1 MKKRIIISVLF
12 FFSSFAVIEAFAQNK
27 NIDSLLALIKTDKL
41 DTNKVSHLNK
51 LSFEYNNNGLYDSAF
66 YSGNNALQLSQQL
79 LNQGPDKIGG
89 ELRAIKKGLSDSYN
103 NIGSV
108 YYYKGEYFKTLEY
121 WLKALK
127 IDKELNDKAG
137 MGRRYG
143 NIGVI
148 YRNQSNYPQ
157 ALDYYLKALK
167 IAEELGYKNGKAK
180 HLCNIGTVYYDQGN
194 TSKALEYYFKALNEA
209 EALKDKKGV
218 AADLGNIG
226 MVYAKQ
232 NEYLMALEY
241 YHKALKLDQEL
252 KNNNGIVRHLSNIG
266 TLYDIK
272 GDFPKALEYF
282 SKALKMDEELGDKN
296 GIASDLGNI
305 GAFYAKTGK
314 FKEAEQSLKKAISLS
329 DSIGSQDNL
338 REFEKSISQLYDTT
352 GRYKLALIYYKK
364 AIALKDTFFSQE
376 NKKQL
381 VRKEMNYEFDK
392 KEAVTK
398 SENDKQQAV
407 AEEKNHQQKIV
418 IWSVAFGLFLVV
430 VFAGFVFRSL
440 RITRRQKNM
449 IETQKNEVTKQ
460 KDIADSQRIIAVEL
474 REISEKQK
482 EIVEEKQK
490 EILDSI
496 TYARRIQ
503 RALLTSDEY
512 IKNNLP
518 AEHFI
523 LFKPKDIVS
532 GDFYWALRSLP
543 AMGGEG
549 RGLFYITAADC
560 TGHGVPGAFMS
571 MLNISYL
578 NENVIERG
586 ISMPNEILDAQRA
599 EIIKSLNPPGSTEIS
614 KDGMDCILCAYD
626 FDKMLLHFAAANN
639 PLWLVRNSELIEY
652 KADKMPVGKY
662 TEEMLPFTLQT
673 IALQKGDVVY
683 TSTDGFADQF
693 GASGK
698 KMMKKKFKEELLKI
712 HHQPMAEQKEYLNN
726 FFENWKGN
734 TEQVDDVCVIG
745 IKI

>member
-1 MKKRIIISVLF
+1 MKKIIFLLF
-12 FFSSFAVIEAFAQNK
+12 LNASFVILSSFCFAQNK
-27 NIDSLLALIKTDKL
+27 HIDTLIATIKTFKP
-41 DTNKVSHLNK
+41 DTNKVKYLN
-51 LSFEYNNNGLYDSAF
+51 
-66 YSGNNALQLSQQL
+66 QLSL
-79 LNQGPDKIGG
+79 SYEYIGDF
-89 ELRAIKKGLSDSYN
+89 EKGLKCGTEALELACKLNFKRGVAQASN
-103 NIGSV
+103 NIGNI
-108 YYYKGEYFKTLEY
+108 YYNYGSYPKALEYFFMS
-121 WLKALK
+121 LKINEELKRKNGIIALLANIGNIYKNQADYSKAGDYYIMALK
-127 IDKELNDKAG
+127 MAEEQKNKHSIAG
-137 MGRRYG
+137 LLG
-143 NIGVI
+143 NIGGI
-148 YRNQSNYPQ
+148 YEGQKNYPL

-167 IAEELGYKNGKAK
+167 IAEEIEDKNEITIL
-180 HLCNIGTVYYDQGN
+180 HSNIGGIYQNQGN
-194 TSKALEYYFKALNEA
+194 FSKANDYYFKALKMA
-209 EALKDKKGV
+209 E
-218 AADLGNIG
+218 
-226 MVYAKQ
+226 
-232 NEYLMALEY
+232 MA
-241 YHKALKLDQEL
+241 
-252 KNNNGIVRHLSNIG
+252 
-266 TLYDIK
+266 
-272 GDFPKALEYF
+272 
-282 SKALKMDEELGDKN
+282 GDKN
-296 GIASDLGNI
+296 AIAQDLGSI
-305 GAFYAKTGK
+305 GMLYTATGK
-314 FKEAEQSLKKAISLS
+314 FKEAEEYLKKAVSLD
-329 DSIGSQDNL
+329 DSIGALNELMLIEESL
-338 REFEKSISQLYDTT
+338 SKLYDTI
-352 GRYKLALIYYKK
+352 GLHKQALKYYKK
-364 AIALKDTFFSQE
+364 ATAVKDSLYSQE

-392 KEAVTK
+392 KEAETK
-398 SENDKQQAV
+398 SANDKQQAV
-407 AEEKNHQQKIV
+407 AEEKNRQQKIV
-418 IWSVAFGLFLVV
+418 IWSVVFGLFLVV
-430 VFAGFVFRSL
+430 VFAAFVFRSL
-440 RITRRQKNM
+440 RVTRKQKNI
-449 IETQKNEVTKQ
+449 IELQKNEVTKQ

-712 HHQPMAEQKEYLNN
+712 HHQPMAEQKEYLNQ

-734 TEQVDDVCVIG
+734 SEQVDDVCVIG
-745 IKI
+745 VRI